1 MERNNRT
8 KSTKPITSLR
18 KDIGTIHDGKH
29 LNNQQRTIRHHD
41 PMMEEL
47 ERISNDGEKRSSH
60 NEPGKGWL
68 AIDRSRQVGADC
80 PWDGIAY
87 MGIRESGAEK
97 RHGYQQRRSK
107 STTSSS
113 MIVER
118 GSNA

>member
-8 KSTKPITSLR
+8 KSTKPTTSLL
-18 KDIGTIHDGKH
+18 KDVGTVHDGKH
-29 LNNQQRTIRHHD
+29 PNNQQCATRHHD

-47 ERISNDGEKRSSH
+47 ERISNDGEKNSSD
-60 NEPGKGWL
+60 NQPGKSWL
-68 AIDRSRQVGADC
+68 AIDRLSQVGANR

-87 MGIRESGAEK
+87 MGIRESDAEK
-97 RHGYQQRRSK
+97 RHEYQQRRSG